1 MLKIEHLTKKFN
13 NLLILDDITFNVDKG
28 EIVVIHGESGAGK
41 TTLLRCICNL
51 EKIDSGNIYI
61 DGISINN
68 QALYQQNI
76 GLVFQNFNLFPHLN
90 ILDNLTLSSICKNK
104 NKNNKK
110 IYEQKA
116 LSILERL
123 NIQDKSSFYP
133 YQLSGG
139 QKQRVAI
146 ARAIMQHPKIL
157 CFDEPTSALDQES
170 INDIISI
177 IKELSKEMCILI
189 ITHDII
195 FAKKIGTKFIKLEKG
210 KITNNTL

>member
-90 ILDNLTLSSICKNK
+90 ILDNLTLSSICK